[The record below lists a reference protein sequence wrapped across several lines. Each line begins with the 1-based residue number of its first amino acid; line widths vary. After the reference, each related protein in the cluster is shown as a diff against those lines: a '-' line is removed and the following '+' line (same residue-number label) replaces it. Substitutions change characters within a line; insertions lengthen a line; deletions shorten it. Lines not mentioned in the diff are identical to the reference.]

1 MQPGQPKWRRRS
13 EARPGE
19 IVQAALEVFAEKG
32 FAAARL
38 DDIARQAGVSKGALY
53 LYFETKEDLFRAV
66 VRQAVAPNLDLVEV
80 MLAHTTLPFPDL
92 LRLLSARIVMVIGAS
107 RMGAVAKL
115 VIGESRN
122 FPELARV
129 WHDAVVSR
137 ALTTLTRIVIPLM
150 RPGIAVVFIFVF
162 IQAWGNFFVPFVLLL
177 SPDKVPAAVSIF
189 NFFGQYGAVAYGQL
203 AAFSI
208 IYSVPV
214 IALYVLVSRGLGGGN
229 ALAGGIKG

>member
-66 VRQAVAPNLDLVEV
+66 VRQAVAPNLDMVEA
-80 MLAHTTLPFPDL
+80 MLAQATLPFPDL
-92 LRLLSARIVMVIGAS
+92 LRLLFARIVMVIGAS

-129 WHDAVVSR
+129 WHDEVVSR
-137 ALTTLTRIVIPLM
+137 ALTAISGAIAAAQARGEV
-150 RPGIAVVFIFVF
+150 RPGDPRFH
-162 IQAWGNFFVPFVLLL
+162 
-177 SPDKVPAAVSIF
+177 
-189 NFFGQYGAVAYGQL
+189 
-203 AAFSI
+203 AFSI
-208 IYSVPV
+208 MGPVLTGVIWRETFTPIGAPALDLEALVRQHAETV
-214 IALYVLVSRGLGGGN
+214 IAGL
-229 ALAGGIKG
+229 AVIEEKQA

>member
-66 VRQAVAPNLDLVEV
+66 VREAVAPNLDMVEA
-80 MLAHTTLPFPDL
+80 MLAQATLPFPDL
-92 LRLLSARIVMVIGAS
+92 LRLLFARIAMVIGAS

-129 WHDAVVSR
+129 WHDEVVSR
-137 ALTTLTRIVIPLM
+137 ALTAISGAIAAAQARGEV
-150 RPGIAVVFIFVF
+150 RPGDPRFH
-162 IQAWGNFFVPFVLLL
+162 
-177 SPDKVPAAVSIF
+177 
-189 NFFGQYGAVAYGQL
+189 
-203 AAFSI
+203 AFSI
-208 IYSVPV
+208 MGPVLTGVIWRETFTPVGAPAIDLEALVRQHAETV
-214 IALYVLVSRGLGGGN
+214 IAGL
-229 ALAGGIKG
+229 AVIEEKQA

>member
-1 MQPGQPKWRRRS
+1 MNMQPGQPKWRRRS

-66 VRQAVAPNLDLVEV
+66 VRQAVAPNLDLVEA
-80 MLAHTTLPFPDL
+80 MLAQAILPFPDL
-92 LRLLSARIVMVIGAS
+92 LRLLFARIVTVIGAS
-107 RMGAVAKL
+107 KMGAVAKL

-129 WHDAVVSR
+129 WHDEVVSR
-137 ALTTLTRIVIPLM
+137 ALTAIAGAIAAAQARGEV
-150 RPGIAVVFIFVF
+150 RPGDPRFH
-162 IQAWGNFFVPFVLLL
+162 
-177 SPDKVPAAVSIF
+177 
-189 NFFGQYGAVAYGQL
+189 
-203 AAFSI
+203 AFSI
-208 IYSVPV
+208 MGPVLTGVIWRETFAPVGAPAIDLEALVRQHAETV
-214 IALYVLVSRGLGGGN
+214 IAGLTGFKEET
-229 ALAGGIKG
+229 A